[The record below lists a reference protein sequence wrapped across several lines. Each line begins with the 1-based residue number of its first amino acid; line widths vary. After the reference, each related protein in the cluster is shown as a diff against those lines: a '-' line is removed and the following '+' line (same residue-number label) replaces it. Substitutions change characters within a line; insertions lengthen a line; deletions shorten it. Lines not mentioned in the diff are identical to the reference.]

1 MKKKTLLYEKKLLKD
16 HGLSGYPSCCSWSK
30 LESNLIA
37 FGSET
42 GQLAIFDV
50 RSITQKPMISSQ
62 VHNRLI
68 RSVHFSPNLD
78 LIATASEDCQTKLF
92 KINKTENTLKEM

>member
-1 MKKKTLLYEKKLLKD
+1 MLLKICIKD
-16 HGLSGYPSCCSWSK
+16 HCLSGYPSCCSWSK
-30 LESNLIA
+30 LDSNFIVL
-37 FGSET
+37 GSET
-42 GQLAIFDV
+42 GQLAIYDV

-78 LIATASEDCQTKLF
+78 LIATASEDCKTKLF
-92 KINKTENTLKEM
+92 KVNKTTENSLKEM